1 MFERFDS
8 DRTARTRR
16 ARWIGATI
24 GVSALL
30 HLAAGAA
37 LLVSAMWHID
47 KLSPDLDGPL
57 AVQIG
62 FPAAAPPPPPGSARP
77 EPEKPTRQVSD
88 DKVQPRPTRTVA
100 EPEPGGDP
108 NGETGGDKNGIVGS
122 TGKTP
127 AAPPGNVCQS
137 VLGCDGKALPEPRPA
152 AEPPR
157 KRPVRVVRAAILEGQ
172 RIRGNPQIH
181 PPETARNAMLRDGAQ
196 RTQAVVKLCLDTQGA
211 PSAVELV
218 KSSGYTEYDARLR
231 AEIRTWRYRPYRL
244 EDGTAIAVCTS
255 IVFRYEMK

>member
-24 GVSALL
+24 GVSALV

-47 KLSPDLDGPL
+47 KLSADLEVPL
-57 AVQIG
+57 AVQVGI
-62 FPAAAPPPPPGSARP
+62 PAAAPPPPAGNARP
-77 EPEKPTRQVSD
+77 EPEKPSRRVD
-88 DKVQPRPTRTVA
+88 DRVQPRTTRAVA
-100 EPEPGGDP
+100 ETEPAGDPNGRAGGDP
-108 NGETGGDKNGIVGS
+108 NGVVGS
-122 TGKTP
+122 TGETP
-127 AAPPGNVCQS
+127 GAPPGTVCHS
-137 VLGCDGKALPEPRPA
+137 LLGCEGKALPEPPA
-152 AEPPR
+152 RVEPPR
-157 KRPVRVVRAAILEGQ
+157 ARSVKVVRAAILEGQ

-181 PPETARNAMLRDGAQ
+181 PPETARNAMLRDGAR
-196 RTQAVVKLCLDTQGA
+196 RTQAVVKLCLDTQGS
-211 PSAVELV
+211 PSTVELV
-218 KSSGYTEYDARLR
+218 KSSGYPEYDSRLR

-244 EDGTAIAVCTS
+244 EGGAAIAVCTS